1 MKPTRR
7 DSEDVLRVINDL
19 VAEAEYTD
27 AEAREALRDAVVD
40 PDRLVRVVRN
50 RVRAGLAFRPHAA
63 RVSWEAVRSCALAV
77 AAASVLL
84 FVVLFHLNYRASV
97 EAQRQT
103 ARAQL
108 ISPLL
113 PGLASEDRE
122 RRSVALVVAQQV
134 DSMFAADTAERLAR
148 WEASMQAQE
157 RANRNESYS
166 NRILTGL
173 QKLELSRDP
182 GDRKV
187 AIWNDL
193 LPVLLEA
200 RRNRDEFVDVAMTYQ
215 RVLPLLR
222 VRNPEVFLD
231 SYWGELWILSIL
243 LDSKIVPVVDLARQQ
258 APEPAV
264 VQQIFQRNALGLP
277 DRDRKAFEEAVT
289 MYVNTLRSLN

>member
-1 MKPTRR
+1 METRR
-7 DSEDVLRVINDL
+7 DSEDILRVINEL
-19 VAEAEYTD
+19 GAEAEYTD
-27 AEAREALRDAVVD
+27 EESREALRDAAVD
-40 PDRLVRVVRN
+40 PDRLVRIVRN
-50 RVRAGLAFRPHAA
+50 RVNTGPAFRPPAA
-63 RVSWEAVRSCALAV
+63 RVSWEAVRSCALAA
-77 AAASVLL
+77 AAASAVL

-97 EAQRQT
+97 DAQRQT

-113 PGLASEDRE
+113 PGLASEDPE
-122 RRSVALVVAQQV
+122 RRSVTLAVAQQV
-134 DSMFAADTAERLAR
+134 DPVFAADTAVRLAG
-148 WEASMQAQE
+148 WEASTQAQK
-157 RANRNESYS
+157 RANRNVAYA

-222 VRNPEVFLD
+222 VRNPGVFLD

-258 APEPAV
+258 APDPAV
-264 VQQIFQRNALGLP
+264 VQQIFQRNASGLP
-277 DRDRKAFEEAVT
+277 DRDRKAFEEAVSV
-289 MYVNTLRSLN
+289 YVNTLRSLN